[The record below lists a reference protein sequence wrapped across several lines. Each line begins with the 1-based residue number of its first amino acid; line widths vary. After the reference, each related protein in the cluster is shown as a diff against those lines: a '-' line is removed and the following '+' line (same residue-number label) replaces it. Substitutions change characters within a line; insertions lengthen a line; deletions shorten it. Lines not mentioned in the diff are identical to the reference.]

1 MSQQKMEQLKAAAA
15 HIIAVL
21 LVLLMCTVAIMSI
34 SGAVDLTNPAV
45 SLFVGSLV
53 GLIAGLLASP
63 LVWYYGA
70 PPSMPDD
77 PPPPHKGWDG
87 VDRRKS

>member
-1 MSQQKMEQLKAAAA
+1 MKAIAS
-15 HIIAVL
+15 HVIAVM

-63 LVWYYGA
+63 LVWYYGT
-70 PPSMPDD
+70 PPAIPNQE
-77 PPPPHKGWDG
+77 WDG
-87 VDRRKS
+87 HERRHPPQ

>member
-1 MSQQKMEQLKAAAA
+1 MSLPNAERMKAATA
-15 HIIAVL
+15 HVIAIL
-21 LVLLMCTVAIMSI
+21 LVLLMATVAIMSI

-53 GLIAGLLASP
+53 GLLAGLLASP

-70 PPSMPDD
+70 PPALPGPDD
-77 PPPPHKGWDG
+77 G
-87 VDRRKS
+87 RL

>member
-1 MSQQKMEQLKAAAA
+1 MTGPQAQRMKDIAA

-21 LVLLMCTVAIMSI
+21 LVLLMFAVAIMSI

-70 PPSMPDD
+70 PPSIPD
-77 PPPPHKGWDG
+77 PPPTWDG
-87 VDRRKS
+87 RERRRP

>member
-1 MSQQKMEQLKAAAA
+1 MQQKLEHFKSMAA
-15 HIIAVL
+15 HVIAVL
-21 LVLLMCTVAIMSI
+21 LVLLMCVVAVMSI

-63 LVWYYGA
+63 LVWYYGT
-70 PPSMPDD
+70 PPAIPQADD
-77 PPPPHKGWDG
+77 LDIPE
-87 VDRRKS
+87 R